1 MKVLIIEDEMPTALN
16 LEKTIKEIDQ
26 DFELLGF
33 IDTVESAI
41 NYFNTNPAPDV
52 VFMDIQLADGKS
64 FEIFDEVEI
73 KCPIIFC
80 TAFDEYAI
88 EAFKVNGI
96 DYLLKPFDKQSVE
109 QALKKLNDL
118 KAHFNSG
125 YPDQEM
131 MTDILHSIHK
141 NYKTSFLVS
150 FRDRMIPLVAEE
162 IAYFTIEH
170 ELTFL
175 YTFEQ
180 KKYLVSSTLEELE
193 NQLDPRMFY
202 RANRQYLV
210 NFSSISEVEHY
221 FARKLLLK
229 LKTDTKQQIVIS
241 KAKASSFINWMQKH

>member
-1 MKVLIIEDEMPTALN
+1 
-16 LEKTIKEIDQ
+16 
-26 DFELLGF
+26 
-33 IDTVESAI
+33 
-41 NYFNTNPAPDV
+41 
-52 VFMDIQLADGKS
+52 
-64 FEIFDEVEI
+64 
-73 KCPIIFC
+73 
-80 TAFDEYAI
+80 
-88 EAFKVNGI
+88 
-96 DYLLKPFDKQSVE
+96 
-109 QALKKLNDL
+109 
-118 KAHFNSG
+118 
-125 YPDQEM
+125 
-131 MTDILHSIHK
+131 
-141 NYKTSFLVS
+141 
-150 FRDRMIPLVAEE
+150 MIPLLAEE

-210 NFSSISEVEHY
+210 NFASISEVEHY

>member
-1 MKVLIIEDEMPTALN
+1 MKVLIIEDEMPTALD
-16 LEKTIKEIDQ
+16 LEKTIKEIDSE
-26 DFELLGF
+26 FELLGF

-41 NYFNTNPAPDV
+41 SYFNTHPAPDV

-109 QALKKLNDL
+109 QSLKKLNEL
-118 KAHFNSG
+118 KAHFNRA
-125 YPDQEM
+125 YPDQEK
-131 MTDILHSIHK
+131 MTEILHSIQR

-150 FRDRMIPLVAEE
+150 FRDKMIPLLAEE

-193 NQLDPRMFY
+193 NQLDPNMFY

-210 NFSSISEVEHY
+210 NFASVSEVEHY

-229 LKTDTKQQIVIS
+229 LKTETKQPIVIS